1 MVMAGCSGNGGP
13 QQAPLTVFAASS
25 LKTAFDRIGSRLQ
38 SVFHV
43 PIPLQFLGMIPY
55 VLTIIV
61 VAGAMGRAVAP
72 AAVGIPYKKG

>member
-1 MVMAGCSGNGGP
+1 M
-13 QQAPLTVFAASS
+13 
-25 LKTAFDRIGSRLQ
+25 GSRLQ